1 MVRADPS
8 VASPAVPVSQEK
20 AKKKVVP
27 RWWALVGCGPGAADP
42 SKWNEPLR
50 RLRTLD
56 IPDEKWM
63 EMLQERE
70 GVEAARGNGNIGPDC
85 GASDPGAPSGLPD
98 DLNGILPE
106 LASAD
111 FSKMQFKWSGLDAI

>member
-8 VASPAVPVSQEK
+8 VASPAVPVSQVNNK
-20 AKKKVVP
+20 S
-27 RWWALVGCGPGAADP
+27 L
-42 SKWNEPLR
+42 PL
-50 RLRTLD
+50 
-56 IPDEKWM
+56 
-63 EMLQERE
+63 LQERE

-111 FSKMQFKWSGLDAI
+111 FSKMPFKWSDLDAI

>member
-20 AKKKVVP
+20 AKKKARKAV
-27 RWWALVGCGPGAADP
+27 LQP
-42 SKWNEPLR
+42 S
-50 RLRTLD
+50 
-56 IPDEKWM
+56 M
-63 EMLQERE
+63 ERYWKSL
-70 GVEAARGNGNIGPDC
+70 GPDC

-106 LASAD
+106 LVSAGFQKSHLNGPAS
-111 FSKMQFKWSGLDAI
+111 MPFKWSDAI

>member
-20 AKKKVVP
+20 AKKK
-27 RWWALVGCGPGAADP
+27 A
-42 SKWNEPLR
+42 
-50 RLRTLD
+50 
-56 IPDEKWM
+56 
-63 EMLQERE
+63 RE
-70 GVEAARGNGNIGPDC
+70 GVEAARGNGHIGPDC